1 MKGNLIPAVLS
12 LVFLSA
18 NAFAV
23 EIPECEVRGVKPTDK
38 ISTFEFNPSLTVID
52 DEAGISETA
61 MTLKYYYSFN
71 KIFSIGTEVPIKRFE
86 SRDSSK
92 NGIGDILVSASAIK
106 KEEKLSFGTTWEFY
120 LPAAKYDELG
130 AGKWQFSPAVFAEYE
145 IVPQVFFA
153 LGYKHYVS
161 VAGPSSRNDINKGRI
176 RTMAAYISDHNWWVL
191 FDPKYYMDYEDNS
204 DEFIIEI
211 ETGIM
216 LFDEISMYLKPGW
229 HAGGSD
235 KSMDWSVSFGV
246 KLLSI

>member
-1 MKGNLIPAVLS
+1 MKKKLLSAVLS
-12 LVFLSA
+12 SVFLSA
-18 NAFAV
+18 NIFAV

-52 DEAGISETA
+52 DDAGISATS

-71 KIFSIGTEVPIKRFE
+71 KIFSIGTEVPLKRFE
-86 SRDSSK
+86 SPNDSK
-92 NGIGDILVSASAIK
+92 NGIGDILVSASALL

-120 LPAAKYDELG
+120 LPSAKYDELG

-145 IVPQVFFA
+145 IVPQVFLA

-161 VAGPSSRNDINKGRI
+161 VAGPSSRNDINMGRI
-176 RTMAAYISDHNWWVL
+176 RTMAAYISDHNWWIL
-191 FDPKYYMDYEDNS
+191 FDPKYYMDYENDS

-229 HAGGSD
+229 HAGGSGRT
-235 KSMDWSVSFGV
+235 MDWSVNFGV